1 MIASK
6 ILKLIKYFFVK
17 ESQKET
23 VIIFMK
29 NLRRKF
35 RNQKGF
41 NLIELMI
48 VIAIIALLIG
58 VGVPAWT
65 YMVQSG
71 NETSAIKSLD
81 TMRTM
86 QSQYAG
92 KNQGNFGTFKEL
104 VDKVGLD
111 SKFSEGDTPVVNGY
125 VFKVVVTP
133 KSTSAPA
140 SYKIYATPQVES
152 GVQATGSRSF
162 FISSGTST
170 VKYGP
175 GKTEDLTESSPSI

>member
-1 MIASK
+1 
-6 ILKLIKYFFVK
+6 
-17 ESQKET
+17 
-23 VIIFMK
+23 MK
-29 NLRRKF
+29 NLRRKH

-81 TMRTM
+81 TMRTL

-92 KNQGNFGTFKEL
+92 KNSGNFGNFKQL
-104 VDKVGLD
+104 VEKVGLD
-111 SKFSEGDTPVVNGY
+111 AKFAEGDAPVVNGY
-125 VFKVVVTP
+125 IFEIEVTP

-140 SYKIYATPQVES
+140 SYKIWATPQVES

-162 FISSGTST
+162 FMSSGTST
-170 VKYGP
+170 VKFKD
-175 GKTEDLTESSPSI
+175 GKTKDINESSDSI

>member
-1 MIASK
+1 MRNI
-6 ILKLIKYFFVK
+6 
-17 ESQKET
+17 
-23 VIIFMK
+23 
-29 NLRRKF
+29 RRKF
-35 RNQKGF
+35 KNQKGF

-81 TMRTM
+81 TIRTL

-92 KNQGNFGTFKEL
+92 KNQGNFGNFKEL
-104 VDKVGLD
+104 VEKVGLD
-111 SKFSEGDTPVVNGY
+111 AKFADGDTPVVNGY
-125 VFKVVVTP
+125 IFKMVVTP
-133 KSTSAPA
+133 RSTSAPA
-140 SYKIYATPQVES
+140 SYKVYATPQVES

-170 VKYGP
+170 VKYKD
-175 GKTEDLTESSPSI
+175 GKTEDIDEKSNSI

>member
-1 MIASK
+1 MK
-6 ILKLIKYFFVK
+6 RFW
-17 ESQKET
+17 KET
-23 VIIFMK
+23 AFNMK

-35 RNQKGF
+35 RNQQGF

-65 YMVQSG
+65 YMVKSG

-81 TMRTM
+81 TIRTL

-92 KNQGNFGTFKEL
+92 THQGNFGKFKDL
-104 VDKVGLD
+104 VEKVGLD
-111 SKFSEGDTPVVNGY
+111 AKFKGEGDTETPVVNGY
-125 VFKVVVTP
+125 IFRVEVTS
-133 KSTSAPA
+133 KSTNQPA
-140 SYKIYATPQVES
+140 SYKVFATPQLET

-170 VKYGP
+170 VKFKE
-175 GKTEDLTESSPSI
+175 GKTEQMDESSPSI

>member
-1 MIASK
+1 
-6 ILKLIKYFFVK
+6 
-17 ESQKET
+17 
-23 VIIFMK
+23 MK

-92 KNQGNFGTFKEL
+92 KHRGDFGTFKEL
-104 VDKVGLD
+104 VENVGLD
-111 SKFSEGDTPVVNGY
+111 SKFGEGDTPVVNGY
-125 VFKVVVTP
+125 IFKMVVTP
-133 KSTSAPA
+133 KSTSQPA
-140 SYKIYATPQVES
+140 SYKIYATPQVET
-152 GVQATGSRSF
+152 GVQKTGSRSF
-162 FISSGTST
+162 YMSSGTST
-170 VKYGP
+170 VKFKE
-175 GKTEDLTESSPSI
+175 GKTEDIDENSDSI

>member
-1 MIASK
+1 
-6 ILKLIKYFFVK
+6 
-17 ESQKET
+17 
-23 VIIFMK
+23 MK

-92 KNQGNFGTFKEL
+92 KHQGNFGTFKEL
-104 VDKVGLD
+104 VENVGLD

-125 VFKVVVTP
+125 IFKVVVTP
-133 KSTSAPA
+133 KSTSQPA
-140 SYKIYATPQVES
+140 SYKIYATPQVET
-152 GVQATGSRSF
+152 GVQKTGSRSF
-162 FISSGTST
+162 YMSSGTST
-170 VKYGP
+170 VKFKE
-175 GKTEDLTESSPSI
+175 GKTEDIDENSDSI

>member
-1 MIASK
+1 
-6 ILKLIKYFFVK
+6 VK
-17 ESQKET
+17 GKSEENYN
-23 VIIFMK
+23 IYMK
-29 NLRRKF
+29 NLRRKY

-81 TMRTM
+81 TMRTL

-92 KNQGNFGTFKEL
+92 KNSGNFGSFKQL
-104 VDKVGLD
+104 VEKVGLD
-111 SKFSEGDTPVVNGY
+111 SKFAEGDTPVVNGY
-125 VFKVVVTP
+125 IFEMEVTP

-140 SYKIYATPQVES
+140 SYRIYATPQVES
-152 GVQATGSRSF
+152 GVQATGGRSF
-162 FISSGTST
+162 FMSSGTST
-170 VKYGP
+170 VKFKE
-175 GKTEDLTESSPSI
+175 GKTKDINESSGSI

>member
-1 MIASK
+1 
-6 ILKLIKYFFVK
+6 
-17 ESQKET
+17 
-23 VIIFMK
+23 MK
-29 NLRRKF
+29 NLRRKY
-35 RNQKGF
+35 RNQQGF

-81 TMRTM
+81 TMRTL

-92 KNQGNFGTFKEL
+92 KNQGNFGTFKDL
-104 VDKVGLD
+104 VEKTGLD
-111 SKFSEGDTPVVNGY
+111 AKFAEGDTPVVNGY
-125 VFKVVVTP
+125 IFKMVIAP

-152 GVQATGSRSF
+152 GVQTTGSRSF

-170 VKYGP
+170 VKFKD
-175 GKTEDLTESSPSI
+175 GKTEDLNESSPSI

>member
-1 MIASK
+1 
-6 ILKLIKYFFVK
+6 
-17 ESQKET
+17 
-23 VIIFMK
+23 MK
-29 NLRRKF
+29 NLYRKH

-81 TMRTM
+81 TMRTL

-92 KNQGNFGTFKEL
+92 KNQGNFGTFKQL
-104 VDKVGLD
+104 VEKVGLD
-111 SKFSEGDTPVVNGY
+111 SKFGEGDIPVVNGY
-125 VFKVVVTP
+125 TFEMELKP
-133 KSTSAPA
+133 KSASEPA
-140 SYKIYATPQVES
+140 SYKIYALPQLET

-162 FISSGTST
+162 FVSSGTST
-170 VKYGP
+170 VKYKD
-175 GKTEDLTESSPSI
+175 GKNKDMDETTPSI